1 MFCRPNQHSVQS
13 WSSAGNLFYFL
24 SIINKG
30 DFHSYFH
37 FHKVFCLRLHQGFFS
52 VRMDCRER
60 TEGTDHGLNTSSCL
74 FITFED
80 DQHQGVVPTKTL
92 QTISPLVQKTLIKL
106 ACVVSTGPLR
116 LTMISF
122 HCFEVDAMVS
132 GTKREGEDSLWP
144 EKFCF
149 SPLSIRYFADIRS
162 FVLKINP
169 LECASS
175 FTLGMFYR
183 CSNS

>member
-1 MFCRPNQHSVQS
+1 MERLPGIHLCFFLSVPHRTSLQRTFYAVMFCRPNQHSVQS

-74 FITFED
+74 SITFED

-92 QTISPLVQKTLIKL
+92 QTISESKLCHHKVYDSGQLVNL
-106 ACVVSTGPLR
+106 
-116 LTMISF
+116 
-122 HCFEVDAMVS
+122 
-132 GTKREGEDSLWP
+132 P
-144 EKFCF
+144 ESQ
-149 SPLSIRYFADIRS
+149 SPHL
-162 FVLKINP
+162 
-169 LECASS
+169 
-175 FTLGMFYR
+175 
-183 CSNS
+183 